1 MASHCV
7 IDDPFDNIEWNEWE
21 VFFYAEELR
30 HGFKEGELV
39 LLV

>member
-7 IDDPFDNIEWNEWE
+7 IDDPFDNIEWNQD
-21 VFFYAEELR
+21 VFYAEELW